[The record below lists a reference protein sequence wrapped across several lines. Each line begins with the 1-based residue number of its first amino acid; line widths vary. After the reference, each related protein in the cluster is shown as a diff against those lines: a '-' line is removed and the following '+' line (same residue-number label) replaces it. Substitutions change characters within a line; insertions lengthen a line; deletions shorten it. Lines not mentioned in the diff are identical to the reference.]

1 MIIFKTL
8 RYKNILSTGNNF
20 ITVNLTDCTTN
31 LLIGKNGEGKS
42 TILDAIT
49 FVLYGKPFRKI
60 NKPQLI
66 NSVNNSD
73 LMCEVTFETSS
84 KQYLVKRGMKPN
96 VFEIY
101 ENDKLINQDAASRD
115 YQEFLENN
123 ILKMSYKTF
132 TQIVVIG
139 NATYMPFMKL
149 TPNDRRQIVDNLLD
163 IDIFSKMN
171 VILKSRI
178 SETKENISNV
188 AYKVDLSKEKMKMYN
203 NLLLEGTSNID
214 KQIQNNNSEISRNTL
229 QIDNKRK
236 SIQKIQ
242 SEISQITVNESKIKS
257 LNNKISEMTKFGATF
272 KEKIK
277 ILKKEISFFEG
288 TSSCPTCT
296 QVIPEEFKEST
307 LDVKKKEYDKYVDAL
322 SSCDSQIGSI
332 RKDLDNIFSSMEE
345 ISKRNEIIKERTF
358 EIDSLE
364 KYIIKIQKQNS
375 DLMAQKMQDMAKA
388 KEEYSVLEE
397 ENVRLNAERDDL
409 LNKQH
414 LHSIAAILLKDDGIK
429 TKIIRHYLPIMN
441 KIINKYLHMMDF
453 YVSFSLDE
461 NFNEVIKN
469 KAKENFSYHSFSE
482 GEKLRIDLAI
492 LFTWREIAK
501 MKNAANTNI
510 LILDEIFDSS
520 LDASGVDEFLKI
532 LNSNKEHT
540 NTFVISHKTEFL
552 VDKFERTYKFFKV
565 NGFTKVAIDQ

>member
-1 MIIFKTL
+1 MIKFKSL
-8 RYKNILSTGNNF
+8 KYKNILSTGNNP
-20 ITVNLTDCTTN
+20 IVLDLRDSTTN

-49 FVLYGKPFRKI
+49 FALYGKPFRKI

-66 NSVNNSD
+66 NTTNNSD
-73 LMCEVTFETSS
+73 LLCEVEFEVAS
-84 KQYLVKRGMKPN
+84 KDYVIKRGMKPN
-96 VFEIY
+96 IFEIY
-101 ENDKLINQDAASRD
+101 ENNKLINQDAAARD
-115 YQEFLENN
+115 YQEFLETN

-149 TPNDRRQIVDNLLD
+149 TPNDRGQIVDNLLD

-171 VILKSRI
+171 TLLKSRI
-178 SETKENISNV
+178 SQTKENISN
-188 AYKVDLSKEKMKMYN
+188 ANYKVDLSKEKMKMYN
-203 NLLLEGTSNID
+203 NLLLEGSTTID
-214 KQIQNNNSEISRNTL
+214 KQIESNKSDISRILL
-229 QIDNKRK
+229 QINRK
-236 SIQKIQ
+236 QKDIQEIQ
-242 SEISQITVNESKIKS
+242 NEITNIIVNESKIKS
-257 LNNKISEMTKFGATF
+257 LNNKIVEMNKFSATF

-277 ILKKEISFFEG
+277 ILNKDIKFFQNND
-288 TSSCPTCT
+288 TCPTCT
-296 QVIPEEFKEST
+296 QSIPDIFKESN
-307 LDVKKKEYDKYVDAL
+307 LDIKKKEHVKYTQALESCDTQL
-322 SSCDSQIGSI
+322 SSIKEELEIITS
-332 RKDLDNIFSSMEE
+332 NIEE
-345 ISKRNEIIKERTF
+345 ISRRNNTIKEK
-358 EIDSLE
+358 EIQIESLDKYIQKIQDQNDSLL
-364 KYIIKIQKQNS
+364 KQKTE
-375 DLMAQKMQDMAKA
+375 DIAKA
-388 KEEYSVLEE
+388 KEEYSVLQKEHE
-397 ENVRLNAERDDL
+397 DLSLERDEL

-501 MKNAANTNI
+501 MKNAANTNL

-520 LDASGVDEFLKI
+520 LDASGIDEFLKI

-552 VDKFERTYKFFKV
+552 VDKFQKIYKFYKV